1 MLVLCCCS
9 LYCCCG
15 MWIQGSTA
23 SLAKGILEQTDCVDV
38 RQETLKG
45 WNVGKERSAKM
56 VVVRLSH
63 PMFSHP
69 RPTSCK

>member
-1 MLVLCCCS
+1 MLVLWCCS

-15 MWIQGSTA
+15 MWIQGLA

-38 RQETLKG
+38 RQETPKG

>member
-15 MWIQGSTA
+15 MWIQGSA

-38 RQETLKG
+38 RQGTLKG

-69 RPTSCK
+69 CPTSCK